1 MAQTQINVTFDLGTA
16 AGQAEFRKLF
26 GYLLT
31 PEVENKLRAG
41 SDDPAQAQA
50 ALAGRQAAA
59 AKARA
64 AKAAKRMA
72 EEEGYPGVSVPAPEE
87 EPPEDLSGPEPNG
100 DGAAV
105 EDLGLLAPNMSPAE
119 AKEAGLTLLR
129 EIYEV
134 AKKVQIQDPSKLA
147 RVKEM
152 QTELGVAKFY
162 DVPDPRGHEF
172 FARVMR
178 LAHETGVRK

>member
-1 MAQTQINVTFDLGTA
+1 MAQMQINVAFDLGTA

-64 AKAAKRMA
+64 AKAAKRMV
-72 EEEGYPGVSVPAPEE
+72 EEEGYPGSLVRAPEDG
-87 EPPEDLSGPEPNG
+87 PPKDLSGPEPNG
-100 DGAAV
+100 AGDQV
-105 EDLGLLAPNMSPAE
+105 EDMGLLDPSMSPAE
-119 AKEAGLTLLR
+119 AKEAGLTLMR
-129 EIYEV
+129 EIY
-134 AKKVQIQDPSKLA
+134 AAGKMA
-147 RVKEM
+147 GVKEV
-152 QTELGVAKFY
+152 QKEFGVAKFPDI
-162 DVPDPRGHEF
+162 DVTRGHEF
-172 FARVMR
+172 YQRVMK
-178 LAHETGVRK
+178 LAVETGLRK